1 MGGKLYS
8 YILNKRLTQWI
19 EDNKMLNE
27 AQAGFRQGYS
37 TIDHVFTLLALV
49 QKRLLN
55 HGKLYVCLIDF
66 KKAFDL
72 IDRNT
77 LWLILKKNGIRGKM
91 YQAVKS
97 MYEVVTARVRVG
109 GDLTKAFMCSRGL
122 KQGDSCSPILFSLLI
137 NELAN
142 EIVLKGKH
150 GITLSPDILQILIM
164 LFADDVVL
172 LSNTIVGLQQQLSV
186 LRDTAK
192 RLHLVV
198 NFEKS
203 QVVIFRN
210 GGYIAAREKWFYD
223 GVKLKIVNHYK
234 YLGIIFSTGLTFS
247 YALKDMSNRARKG
260 ALGILRLLWRP
271 GEQCPKLFFKLFD

>member
-1 MGGKLYS
+1 MKHKLVS
-8 YILNKRLTQWI
+8 
-19 EDNKMLNE
+19 DN
-27 AQAGFRQGYS
+27 G

-49 QKRLLN
+49 QKQLLN

-109 GDLTKAFMCSRGL
+109 GDLTEAFMCSRGL

-142 EIVLKGKH
+142 EIVLKVKH
-150 GITLSPDILQILIM
+150 GITLSPDSLQLLVM
-164 LFADDVVL
+164 LFVDDVVL
-172 LSNTIVGLQQQLSV
+172 
-186 LRDTAK
+186 
-192 RLHLVV
+192 
-198 NFEKS
+198 
-203 QVVIFRN
+203 
-210 GGYIAAREKWFYD
+210 
-223 GVKLKIVNHYK
+223 
-234 YLGIIFSTGLTFS
+234 
-247 YALKDMSNRARKG
+247 
-260 ALGILRLLWRP
+260 
-271 GEQCPKLFFKLFD
+271 